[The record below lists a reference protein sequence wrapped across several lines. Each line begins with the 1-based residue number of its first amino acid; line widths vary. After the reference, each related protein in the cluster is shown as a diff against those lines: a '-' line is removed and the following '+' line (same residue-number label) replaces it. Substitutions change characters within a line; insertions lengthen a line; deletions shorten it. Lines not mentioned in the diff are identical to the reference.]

1 MKILLT
7 LFCSLLFATPSTIS
21 YSTEKTEIHV
31 QVSDKNDLPLI
42 GANVTLLKYG
52 KAINTKITDA
62 DGLALFIEEKAIY
75 DLSVSYT
82 GYETKIINNISAF
95 NEVSRFQVTLKE
107 GNLLEEV
114 IISGYDATKEKKATS
129 YPSVTR
135 RASEPSVDDF
145 SSMSY
150 AAAPSSSGTAY
161 RASESSLPT
170 SGQITAGEWNDL
182 YNWKEWIALLEEEN
196 YKTMESYWNIS
207 ARNRYSI
214 LALNENDQPLSN
226 VEVALK
232 DNKGNIL
239 WSAKT
244 DLSGR
249 AELWEGALDIKNN
262 AHIITGKYNGKSK
275 TLRELNLVNQGS
287 NVIRF
292 QEACQEEVSVD
303 IAFIVD
309 ATSSMSDEIRY
320 LQSELLDVVNRVK
333 NERMDLNW
341 ASVFYRDTG
350 EEYVTKKSPFSKKA
364 DDVLAYIN
372 NQYASGGGDFPEAVS
387 EALEAGVQE
396 LSWRLDSDIKLM
408 FLLLDAPPHGDE
420 ASMKIFKDQVKLAAA
435 KGIKIIPITASGIN
449 RETEFLMKFTAL
461 LTNGTYVFITD
472 DSGIGNAHLDP
483 VVKDY
488 EVEKLNDL
496 IVRLITSYS
505 TRQAC
510 ENRQVVNLASP
521 LKYYPN
527 PAVNLINIE
536 GLIDGDKLHIIS
548 TSGKIVKTLEIQSDD
563 IAAAEVD
570 DLISGTY
577 LLRHVRGEEINNY
590 PVLIVK

>member
-7 LFCSLLFATPSTIS
+7 LLCSLIFTTPSIDFG
-21 YSTEKTEIHV
+21 YLEKTEIHI
-31 QVSDKNDLPLI
+31 QVNDNNDHPLI
-42 GANVTLLKYG
+42 GAKVTLLKYG
-52 KAINTKITDA
+52 KAIISKNTDI
-62 DGLALFIEEKAIY
+62 DGRVVFIEEKAIY
-75 DLSVSYT
+75 DLSVSNI
-82 GYETKIINNISAF
+82 GYETKVVNNISAF
-95 NEVSRFQVTLKE
+95 NEVSRFQVTLEE
-107 GNLLEEV
+107 GGVLEEV
-114 IISGYDATKEKKATS
+114 IISGYDAVKEKKADS

-135 RASEPSVDDF
+135 RESAPSVDGF
-145 SSMSY
+145 SAMSY
-150 AAAPSSSGTAY
+150 VAPARSTGTVY
-161 RASESSLPT
+161 RAGKSSLPS

-207 ARNRYSI
+207 ARNRYSVI
-214 LALNENDQPLSN
+214 TLNENDQPLSN
-226 VEVALK
+226 VEVTLK

-244 DLSGR
+244 DISGR
-249 AELWEGALDIKNN
+249 AELWEGAMEVKEKG
-262 AHIITGKYNGKSK
+262 HIITGKYNGRSK
-275 TLRELNLVNQGS
+275 TLRELNFVNQGS

-292 QEACQEEVSVD
+292 QELCQEEVSID
-303 IAFIVD
+303 IAFVVD

-333 NERMDLNW
+333 NERMEINW
-341 ASVFYRDTG
+341 ASVFYRDRG
-350 EEYVTKKSPFSKKA
+350 DEYLTKKSPFSNNA

-372 NQYASGGGDFPEAVS
+372 EQYASGGGDFPEAVS
-387 EALEAGVQE
+387 EALETGVQE
-396 LSWRLDSDIKLM
+396 LSWRDDSDIKLM

-420 ASMKIFKDQVKLAAA
+420 ASMTVYKDHVKMAAA

-496 IVRLITSYS
+496 IVRLISSYS

-510 ENRQVVNLASP
+510 ENKVVAQLNSP
-521 LKYYPN
+521 IKYYPN

-536 GLIDGDKLHIIS
+536 GMVDGDKLHIIS
-548 TSGKIVKTLEIQSDD
+548 TSGKVVKTLMIQSNE
-563 IAAAEVD
+563 IATAEVD